1 MSNFSADQML
11 DLVKD
16 SSKFEKRLK
25 ELAKQEASA
34 KAAMDKSRLMNIE
47 VSGQIDK
54 KRAEIETLKTEY
66 RAQIEL
72 GMKPLDATKAE
83 LSKRELKV
91 NTEEKRLGKQLE
103 KIKADQDAIK
113 TATAAVK
120 QREVDFEERVKAFET
135 AAKRLAEN
143 A

>member
-16 SSKFEKRLK
+16 SSKYEKRLK

-47 VSGQIDK
+47 VGGQVDK

-72 GMKPLDATKAE
+72 GMKPLDAMKAE